1 MAYTSKLEN
10 TMDIPV
16 EPAVMA
22 AYVTA
27 DTTELLIPIPWK
39 NCKLVY
45 CVACFDVAEASDVG
59 TIDVELNA
67 AGGGDMFSIAIAAN
81 QGSGTA
87 VEGTIQTAADCENLD
102 RANTGRDYV
111 NLEVAGSAADYTCNV
126 YLYFERQP
134 IA

>member
-16 EPAVMA
+16 EPAVIS

-45 CVACFDVAEASDVG
+45 CVACFDVAEGTNTG

-67 AGGGDMFSIAIAAN
+67 AGGGDMFSIAV
-81 QGSGTA
+81 GSSQASGSA
-87 VEGTIQTAADCENLD
+87 VEGTLQTAANCENLD
-102 RANTGRDYV
+102 RASTGRDYM

-126 YLYFERQP
+126 YFYFERQP